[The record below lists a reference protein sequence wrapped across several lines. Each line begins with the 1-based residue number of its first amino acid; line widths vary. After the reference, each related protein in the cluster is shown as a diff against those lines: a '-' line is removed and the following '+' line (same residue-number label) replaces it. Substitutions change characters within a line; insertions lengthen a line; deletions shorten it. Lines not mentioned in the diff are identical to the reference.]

1 MTRKEEGRELIYK
14 AESSAIIG
22 DCFAVYKDK
31 GCGLALLLKFGHY
44 PLLEYERLLPRKN
57 ELPDV
62 RL

>member
-1 MTRKEEGRELIYK
+1 LIYK